1 LLVFDFSGSL
11 PALLGVPS
19 AVSIFLHML
28 YVGTTGALFL
38 SETTDQRKGW
48 LRLGGFHLLAGS
60 LLLPS
65 FLMPLPVVGISI
77 SIIVLVFSGGAT
89 DRSRLKI
96 KRPLTLPGSVMLN
109 LFIGLLIEVVYGFV
123 GALSIIVA

>member
-1 LLVFDFSGSL
+1 
-11 PALLGVPS
+11 
-19 AVSIFLHML
+19 
-28 YVGTTGALFL
+28 
-38 SETTDQRKGW
+38 
-48 LRLGGFHLLAGS
+48 
-60 LLLPS
+60 
-65 FLMPLPVVGISI
+65 MPLPVVGISI